1 MDISFI
7 IDQGTVVNQKCL
19 FITGGSLDIAST
31 LYSSLKQD
39 NFWLRTEF
47 PGNVFTFW
55 KTNF

>member
-19 FITGGSLDIAST
+19 FIIGGSLDIAST
-31 LYSSLKQD
+31 LYSPLKQD

-47 PGNVFTFW
+47 PRNVFTF
-55 KTNF
+55 